1 MPNVKIS
8 ALPAAT
14 TPLAGTEE
22 LPLVQSTA
30 TKKVTV
36 DSINANATL
45 QQVTAGTNKDLT
57 DDRNLQGTDA
67 GNGNT
72 GDRVNALGNGALKNN
87 TGDDV
92 NALGTSAGEGNAFN
106 SVNFFGHGTSADADQ
121 QAVFGNYDGTTTFN
135 ARLSYKDISD
145 DRKYELPDASGTL
158 VLSVNG
164 NAPDAQGNVVV
175 TASGGVQTA
184 KISLTSA
191 NILGLSWF
199 TPFTL
204 IAAPG
209 ASKFLNILSITT
221 RYNFVTTPYSNP
233 TNTLNYYLG
242 DASSGGLLLGSATN
256 LLNNPFNVVNIENI
270 VLSTQNITALG
281 GIQNQPLLVSGP
293 ISSTPV
299 GGDGTVD
306 IYVSY
311 IETNI

>member
-1 MPNVKIS
+1 MANVKIS

-14 TPLAGTEE
+14 LPLAGTEE

-45 QQVTAGTNKDLT
+45 QQVTAGFNKDLT
-57 DDRNLQGTDA
+57 NDRNLQGTDA
-67 GNGNT
+67 GNNNT
-72 GDRVNALGNGALKNN
+72 GDRVNAFGNGALKDN

-92 NALGTSAGEGNAFN
+92 NAFGSSTGEGNAFN

-121 QAVFGNYDGTTTFN
+121 QAVFGNYNGTTTFN

-164 NAPDAQGNVVV
+164 NTADAQGDVVI
-175 TASGGVQTA
+175 TPSGGVQTV
-184 KISLTSA
+184 KVSLASA
-191 NILGLSWF
+191 DILSLNGSGN
-199 TPFTL
+199 PFLL

-209 ASKFLNILSITT
+209 ASKFLNVLSITSIF
-221 RYNFVTTPYSNP
+221 NFVTTAYSVN
-233 TNTLNYYLG
+233 NTLNYCLG
-242 DASSGGLLLGSATN
+242 LPDSGGALLAQATSFLSN
-256 LLNNPFNVVNIENI
+256 TFNVLNINSI
-270 VLSTQNITALG
+270 SRSTLNITGIG
-281 GIQNQPLLVSGP
+281 GIQNQGLYVYCNATAPTL
-293 ISSTPV
+293 
-299 GGDGTVD
+299 GDGTVD